1 MDTIPIITFSKLIE
15 KHIIEFKP
23 DTIFTHS
30 KNDLN
35 IDHKITH
42 DATLIATRPKKFN
55 NTLKEI
61 LCFEILSSSNL
72 NLEYPF
78 NPNFFIDIT
87 NEIKKV
93 IWFKILSKRSFKG
106 IGRTLDQ
113 LTTLAEYGVH
123 RVVSNM
129 LKVFICLKK
138 IRLDV
143 RNY

>member
-87 NEIKKV
+87 NEINKK
-93 IWFKILSKRSFKG
+93 LSGLKYYQKEVSKES
-106 IGRTLDQ
+106 GRTLDQ
-113 LTTLAEYGVH
+113 LTTLAEYRGTQ
-123 RVVSNM
+123 SGF
-129 LKVFICLKK
+129 KYAEGFICLKK
-138 IRLDV
+138 
-143 RNY
+143 N